1 MKKIAFASFMG
12 LALAMSMV
20 SMARADADPP
30 KAWQDVRALVV
41 RFNDAQNAHNLDVIG
56 ALLVN
61 SPDFVWAV
69 GPTVQHGRDAALG
82 QLAAMYQAANWS
94 VLPDY
99 GALNIQLL
107 GDDQA
112 DVTLPTQFKATTPL
126 QDTTMQAVVHER
138 AIKTSEG
145 WRLSAVAVQPQ
156 PAAAF

>member
-1 MKKIAFASFMG
+1 MKKIAFASFMT
-12 LALAMSMV
+12 LALATSMV
-20 SMARADADPP
+20 SMARSDTDPP

-56 ALLVN
+56 ALMMN

-69 GPTVQHGRDAALG
+69 GSTVQHGRDAALG
-82 QLAAMYQAANWS
+82 QLAAMYQQANWS

-112 DVTLPTQFKATTPL
+112 DVTLPAQFKTTTPL
-126 QDTTMQAVVHER
+126 QDTTIQAVLHER
-138 AIKTSEG
+138 AIKTPEG
-145 WRLSAVAVQPQ
+145 WRLASVAVQLEPV
-156 PAAAF
+156 AAF